1 MRLRIVRTPTESRI
15 DGMRLDRFHVGAQYD
30 IGTALGAVFLA
41 EGWAVP
47 VADDAPAPAARAV
60 EYQPPA
66 SPPNL
71 IRESYPPYYNEHSSN
86 RPEDDRPQP
95 EDRRPRRRASREH
108 KPSTTDDY

>member
-15 DGMRLDRFHVGAQYD
+15 DGMRLDRFHVGAQYE

-47 VADDAPAPAARAV
+47 VPDDAPAPAPRGV

-71 IRESYPPYYNEHSSN
+71 FRESYPAYYGEHSSSRPAAI
-86 RPEDDRPQP
+86 RPEPG
-95 EDRRPRRRASREH
+95 DRRAPRHSAHEH
-108 KPSTTDDY
+108 KTPPTDG